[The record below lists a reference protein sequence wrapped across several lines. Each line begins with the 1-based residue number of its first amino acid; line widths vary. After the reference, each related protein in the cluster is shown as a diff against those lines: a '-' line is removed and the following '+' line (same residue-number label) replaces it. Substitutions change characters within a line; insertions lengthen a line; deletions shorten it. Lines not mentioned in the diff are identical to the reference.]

1 MQQSSKNSKKESK
14 PEKSVQRFLEKNK
27 VKTQALKKL
36 LKFIEDSEIADN
48 KPSGQNQDRNK
59 NKL

>member
-1 MQQSSKNSKKESK
+1 MQQSSNNSNKESK

-36 LKFIEDSEIADN
+36 LKFIEDKNIADD
-48 KPSGQNQDRNK
+48 KPSSQNQDRNLK
-59 NKL
+59 